1 MKLRARINEL
11 KKAVDVDQ
19 VTIYE
24 GIWGEMSVE
33 YYVYKE
39 RFDVTPFL
47 KGLPNDLDPS
57 PHWGIIMKGEITI
70 KYDGKEEKAKAGDV
84 YYAPPGHTVIAEAG
98 TEFWEFSP
106 KDLLQKTNEV
116 VTRNMQA
123 MMPKQQ

>member
-1 MKLRARINEL
+1 MRARIDEL
-11 KKAVDVDQ
+11 NKVVDVEQ

-33 YYVYKE
+33 YYVYKQ
-39 RFDVTPFL
+39 RFDVTTFL

-57 PHWGIIMKGEITI
+57 PHWGVIMKGEITI
-70 KYDGKEEKAKAGDV
+70 KYDEKEETAKAGDV
-84 YYAPPGHTVIAEAG
+84 YYAPAGHTVMAEAG

-116 VTRNMQA
+116 VSRNMQA
-123 MMPKQQ
+123 MAPPQY